1 MLKRKY
7 QLKYANFNEQT
18 GRSTVIIQTPLGEFG
33 ASSQC
38 LEEDKKYVS
47 SFFGCEIAEYKAFIK
62 YGNRQIVEQRK
73 IVASLK
79 HLYADMVK
87 INKFNEHSAEAIFI
101 RKRIESEERE
111 LNDKIAHLTAIKRNV
126 RLIIEK
132 RDVYTNE
139 LRAKENN
146 LNE

>member
-1 MLKRKY
+1 
-7 QLKYANFNEQT
+7 
-18 GRSTVIIQTPLGEFG
+18 
-33 ASSQC
+33 
-38 LEEDKKYVS
+38 
-47 SFFGCEIAEYKAFIK
+47 
-62 YGNRQIVEQRK
+62 
-73 IVASLK
+73 
-79 HLYADMVK
+79 MVK